1 MQPFNREKFL
11 FRLLGLIFL
20 WQASLFTFGVIGCFN
35 QGGLKACPGLGDRYE
50 NTVNVMV
57 ATTLALLGTTAVIGK
72 ATAGNSNAGSASGAG
87 TGAGTDK
94 PMGPS
99 SPLPPARLE
108 QKAKR
113 QIPS

>member
-1 MQPFNREKFL
+1 MKPFNREKFL

-72 ATAGNSNAGSASGAG
+72 ATGGSG
-87 TGAGTDK
+87 TGSGSNK
-94 PMGPS
+94 PAAPSAPVPPGSQTPGP
-99 SPLPPARLE
+99 PVVLD
-108 QKAKR
+108 QKSKR